1 VAKNEYT
8 RLTRPAVYNSG
19 RIVVALSSR
28 QSLWLAQDH
37 LLSIRSNRFTEEYRR
52 FYFRDIQAITIRKTR
67 RRQFWNMVLSLLLL
81 VFLGI
86 FMSQVTQSG
95 LSSDLWAWSV
105 VLALVGVPLLMNNL
119 RGPTCTC
126 YIRTAV
132 QVEELPSI
140 NRVSKVHKILGRIRP
155 LIAAAQGELTPE
167 QLSSGLREL
176 AQAAGSAEVS
186 RRFVTSPLNLS

>member
-1 VAKNEYT
+1 VAEKEYT

-28 QSLWLAQDH
+28 QSLWLAKDH

-52 FYFRDIQAITIRKTR
+52 FYFRDIQAITIRRTR
-67 RRQFWNMVLSLLLL
+67 RRQFWNMVLCLLLL
-81 VFLGI
+81 VFLGL
-86 FMSQVTQSG
+86 FVSQVTQSG

-132 QVEELPSI
+132 QVEELPSM

-167 QLSSGLREL
+167 QLSSGLQEL
-176 AQAAGSAEVS
+176 AQAAAAPEAS